1 MFRLPFAI
9 AVTLFGLIGALART
23 EPAHSEELVTDLSEH
38 LVAIKSNFTGTQILL
53 FGAVEIESPEIRALA
68 RDIVVVVRGPA
79 TDVTVRQKARV
90 AGIWMNYGSETY
102 ERAPGY
108 YAVVS
113 TRPLEAIASK
123 DVLERHQIGTK
134 YLRFKQLT
142 SATANLKEQTPYS
155 DAIVR
160 LMTEQKLYSEI
171 AGGVKLL
178 GNTLFRAT
186 VNIPANVPVGIY
198 TAEVYLIR
206 GGNVIHAQASPL
218 YINKSGFERFVYNLA
233 HRQPLLYGVIAV
245 ALALFSGWL
254 AAAAFRNR

>member
-1 MFRLPFAI
+1 MTRLRILIVATVCI
-9 AVTLFGLIGALART
+9 LFGAITRPGT
-23 EPAHSEELVTDLSEH
+23 VQSEELVTDLSEH
-38 LVAIKSNFTGTQILL
+38 LIAIKSNFTGTEILL
-53 FGAVEIESPEIRALA
+53 FGAVEAESPEIRALA

-79 TDVTVRQKARV
+79 TDVTVRQKARI

-102 ERAPGY
+102 EATPGY

-113 TRPLEAIASK
+113 TKPLDAIASR

-134 YLRFKQLT
+134 YLRFKRLAA
-142 SATANLKEQTPYS
+142 ATTTLKEQTPYS

-160 LMTEQKLYSEI
+160 LMTKQKLYSEV
-171 AGGVKLL
+171 AGGVTFL
-178 GNTLFRAT
+178 GDTLFRAT
-186 VNIPANVPVGIY
+186 VDIPANVPVGIY

-206 GGNVIHAQASPL
+206 AGNVIHAQASPL
-218 YINKSGFERFVYNLA
+218 YINKSGFERFVFNLA